1 MINKEEILKELKEI
15 DEHIEGLC
23 ILKATKVEQLKE
35 RGLLDFNTWCKYA
48 DKEHLTWLVRK
59 DEAPLI
65 HELVEDYERYMTV
78 TLDDILYVAE
88 DFEDE
93 EYEKKIK
100 AELMKLNF
108 GSMVIDW

>member
-15 DEHIEGLC
+15 DEHIKGLC

-35 RGLLDFNTWCKYA
+35 RGLLDFDTWYKYA
-48 DKEHLTWLVRK
+48 DKEHLLWLVGE

-65 HELVEDYERYMTV
+65 REIVEDCERYETV
-78 TLDDILYVAE
+78 TLDDILDLTE

-108 GSMVIDW
+108 GSMIIDW